1 VFKGSGF
8 YETDYKRAGEKAG
21 PEKKRKKGDG
31 GPPAADKPS
40 TPSKPDAP
48 KADSKAD

>member
-8 YETDYKRAGEKAG
+8 YETDYKRASDKARH
-21 PEKKRKKGDG
+21 ERKKGDG
-31 GPPAADKPS
+31 GPTGADKSP
-40 TPSKPDAP
+40 PPAKPDAP